1 VAEGPR
7 DMPGLAD
14 ESAVLKPTKG
24 RCVHCRSDIAVPA
37 TYAHGDF
44 IKCGTCGTQHKVI
57 RGEGVRLVIAD
68 VAPLKETLRAND
80 ALVER
85 LRDELKG
92 ARRSFGLG
100 ANGIGIGVAYA
111 IYLVAFKEHTLDMEL
126 VTKSVTAMVGSGI
139 FLELLNYFFLA
150 KRQRVKR
157 LSAEIEEAQANSDE
171 IEQKIRESGRV

>member
-1 VAEGPR
+1 
-7 DMPGLAD
+7 MPGLAD
-14 ESAVLKPTKG
+14 ESAILKPQKS
-24 RCVHCRSDIAVPA
+24 RCVNCRSDIAVPA

-44 IKCGTCGTQHKVI
+44 IKCGTCGMQHKVI

-68 VAPLKETLRAND
+68 VTPLKEALRAND

-92 ARRSFGLG
+92 ARRSFGIG
-100 ANGIGIGVAYA
+100 VNGIGIGVAYA
-111 IYLVAFKEHTLDMEL
+111 IYLVAFKEHALEVEL
-126 VTKSVTAMVGSGI
+126 ATKAVLAMVGSGVL
-139 FLELLNYFFLA
+139 LELLNYFFLA

>member
-1 VAEGPR
+1 
-7 DMPGLAD
+7 MPGLAD
-14 ESAVLKPTKG
+14 ESAVLKPHKG
-24 RCVHCRSDIAVPA
+24 RCVHCRSDIAIPA

-44 IKCGTCGTQHKVI
+44 IKCGTCGTQHKVM

-68 VAPLKETLRAND
+68 VAPLREALRAND

-85 LRDELKG
+85 LQDELKG
-92 ARRSFGLG
+92 ARRSFGIG

-111 IYLVAFKEHTLDMEL
+111 IYLVAFQEHTLDMEL
-126 VTKSVTAMVGSGI
+126 ATKSVMAMVGSGI
-139 FLELLNYFFLA
+139 VLELLNYFFLA
-150 KRQRVKR
+150 KRQRVRR